1 MQETEAME
9 PLRCG
14 EDRRDFDWEQP
25 LAVDG
30 WGFTLAG
37 ARFIP
42 AEVAGLHAAD
52 VPGLELKWAFAYPG
66 ATRDCQPPSPR
77 SLA

>member
-1 MQETEAME
+1 ME

-37 ARFIP
+37 TRFIP
-42 AEVAGLHAAD
+42 AD
-52 VPGLELKWAFAYPG
+52 VFRGMYNWPLPPGTGLEERPGRALTILKEELLP
-66 ATRDCQPPSPR
+66 
-77 SLA
+77 